1 MAHAEPANKG
11 PIVTPP
17 AHTDAYMDMA
27 ARRGMFSGFGVLTA
41 WGSLLVILVL
51 GYATFT
57 ITMGVPW
64 IGAMIGLAV
73 FGIAAGLLMNL
84 GGAWIATVI
93 GLCVLA
99 VFLEVLIWLGS
110 ALLGG

>member
-1 MAHAEPANKG
+1 MAHAEPTG

-27 ARRGMFSGFGVLTA
+27 ARRGMWSSFGHFTM
-41 WGSLLVILVL
+41 WGSMLLIMVI
-51 GYATFT
+51 GYATFV
-57 ITMGVPW
+57 ITMGIPW
-64 IGAMIGLAV
+64 IGALIGFAV
-73 FGIAAGLLMNL
+73 FGVAVGLLMNM
-84 GGAWIATVI
+84 GGAWVATVV

-99 VFLEVLIWLGS
+99 VFIEILVWLGS

>member
-1 MAHAEPANKG
+1 MAHAETAPKG

-17 AHTDAYMDMA
+17 AHTDAYMDMS
-27 ARRGMFSGFGVLTA
+27 ARRGMWKGFGTMGA
-41 WGSLLVILVL
+41 WISLLILMVV

-64 IGAMIGLAV
+64 IGAMIGFAV

-93 GLCVLA
+93 GLCVLG
-99 VFLEVLIWLGS
+99 VFIEILIWLGS
-110 ALLGG
+110 ALL

>member
-1 MAHAEPANKG
+1 MAHAEPASKG

-17 AHTDAYMDMA
+17 AHTDAYMDMS
-27 ARRGMFSGFGVLTA
+27 ARRGMFGGFGQLTA
-41 WGSLLVILVL
+41 WSCLLILMVV

-64 IGAMIGLAV
+64 IGAMIGFAV

-84 GGAWIATVI
+84 GGAWVATVV
-93 GLCVLA
+93 GLCVLG
-99 VFLEVLIWLGS
+99 VFVEILIWLGS
-110 ALLGG
+110 ALLQ